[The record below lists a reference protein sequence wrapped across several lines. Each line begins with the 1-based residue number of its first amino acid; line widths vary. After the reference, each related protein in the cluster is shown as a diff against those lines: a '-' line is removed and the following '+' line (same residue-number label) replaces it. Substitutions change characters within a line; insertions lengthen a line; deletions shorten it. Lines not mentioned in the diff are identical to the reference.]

1 MDKMGKEGNL
11 GRIDVLC
18 EFVKECKF
26 MKKKNMIKNSSA
38 VGGKWFIFADYYKQ
52 NLHVVSE

>member
-38 VGGKWFIFADYYKQ
+38 VGGK
-52 NLHVVSE
+52 